1 MTFAFTIT
9 EQAVFN
15 GVVRGMV
22 YGLVALG
29 LVLIFRASGVVNFAQ
44 GQIGA
49 FGASAMAVLFANE
62 GLPYYVTFP
71 LAIFT
76 GVLLGALTELLVV
89 RRLFNQPRL
98 LLFVATIG
106 VSQVVLF
113 LQLQL
118 PTIDRDVAFPTPITN
133 IWTIGNLSVRGEHLV
148 VLVVVPA
155 LVGVLAFLLQRTRFG
170 LAVRTA
176 ADRPANASLSGIRV
190 KAVSTQVWA
199 IAGALAALTALIA
212 GPVLN
217 QRTSE
222 VSVALGPDLLLRGLA
237 AALVGGMVSF
247 PLALVGGV
255 VIGVVE
261 MLVLINNPSTPGT
274 DTLVMF
280 VLLVVLVLL
289 RARAQGRDESA
300 WSLAPRSRAG
310 ATELLRHPM
319 ARGTRYLSVATLLA
333 LGLVLPQLVTEPSRL
348 NEYAYILVFL
358 MVAVSATILTGW
370 AGQIS
375 LGQFAFVAIGA
386 YFTAY
391 YGQSLGFVP
400 SIALGVVWGVGV
412 AVVIGIPALRVRGLY
427 LAIITLGFAL
437 AVSNYV
443 ILLPRFNTSFT
454 GFGSRLE
461 PPIIKIPG
469 IGEWDLASDKQ
480 AYYYLCFICLLGV
493 ILLVS
498 HLRRTGIGRS
508 LLAVRDNDQN
518 AAAYTVSPTR
528 MKLVA
533 FAVSGGI
540 AAFAGGLFAARNSTM
555 IPDFF
560 TPGESIRVLA
570 VSVVGGLSSVTGA
583 VLGTLVIVGLPIVF
597 NDTPQL
603 RLFGSGIGMLILL
616 LYLPGGLVSVVDS
629 ARHQL
634 LALLARRTGWTP
646 RAGRATDGVARLS
659 TRSARP
665 EVDAAAPLRIDD
677 VKVRFGG
684 LLAVGGASLEV
695 RPREVVGLIGTN
707 GAGKTT
713 LMNAVSGFVRA
724 TGHVEVFGTAID
736 AMPAHRRARHGM
748 GRAFQNARIFGGL
761 TVRET
766 IMVALE
772 ARQRSLLLPSM
783 LALPPSPI
791 VERHKRSQ
799 ADEIIAYLGLGRYA
813 DTLVAELST
822 GTRRIVELGA
832 LLALDT
838 RLMLLDEPTA
848 GVAQRETEAFGPLIK
863 TIQQELGSAVL
874 IIEHDMPMVMSISD
888 RIYCLE
894 AGAVIAQ
901 GSPAEVRA
909 NPAVIASYLGTDERA
924 IRRSG
929 LAADERLESDTGV
942 DHSSRA

>member
-9 EQAVFN
+9 EQVVFN
-15 GVVRGMV
+15 GLIRGMV

-44 GQIGA
+44 GQFGA
-49 FGASAMAVLFANE
+49 FGASAMAVLYINE

-71 LAIFT
+71 LAILT
-76 GVLLGALTELLVV
+76 GALFGGLTELLVV
-89 RRLFNQPRL
+89 RRLFKQPRL

-106 VSQVVLF
+106 VSQVILF
-113 LQLQL
+113 IQLQL
-118 PTIDRDVAFPTPITN
+118 PTIDRDVAYPTPITN
-133 IWTIGNLSVRGEHLV
+133 IWTIGNLTVRGEHLV
-148 VLVVVPA
+148 VLVAVPA
-155 LVGVLAFLLQRTRFG
+155 LVALLAFLLQRTRFG

-176 ADRPANASLSGIRV
+176 ADNPSNAALSGIRV
-190 KAVSTQVWA
+190 KAVSTQVWV

-237 AALVGGMVSF
+237 AALVGGMMSF
-247 PLALVGGV
+247 PLALLGGV
-255 VIGVVE
+255 VIGVIE
-261 MLVLINNPSTPGT
+261 IIVLTNSPSTPGA
-274 DTLVMF
+274 DTLAMF
-280 VLLVVLVLL
+280 VVLVVLVLV
-289 RARAQGRDESA
+289 RARAQPRDESA
-300 WSLAPRSRAG
+300 WSLTPRSAS
-310 ATELLRHPM
+310 TKPHLLRHPL
-319 ARGTRYLSVATLLA
+319 ARSTRYLGIASLLA
-333 LGLVLPQLVTEPSRL
+333 IGLLLPQLVTEPSRL
-348 NEYAYILVFL
+348 NDYAYILVFL
-358 MVAVSATILTGW
+358 MVAVSATVLTGW

-375 LGQFAFVAIGA
+375 LGQFGFVAIGA

-391 YGQSLGFVP
+391 YGQELGFLP
-400 SIALGVVWGVGV
+400 SIALGVLWGVGV

-443 ILLPRFNTSFT
+443 ILIPRLNTSFT

-461 PPIIKIPG
+461 PPVIDIPG
-469 IGEWDLASDKQ
+469 IGEWDLGLDKQ
-480 AYYYLCFICLLGV
+480 AYYYLCFICLLVV
-493 ILLVS
+493 IAIVS

-508 LLAVRDNDQN
+508 LLAVRDNDNN
-518 AAAYTVSPTR
+518 AAAYTVSPVR

-533 FAVSGGI
+533 FAVSGGV
-540 AAFAGGLFAARNSTM
+540 AAFAGGLFAARNSTL

-570 VSVVGGLSSVTGA
+570 VSVVGGLSTVTGA

-597 NDTPQL
+597 NDTPEL
-603 RLFGSGIGMLILL
+603 RLFGTGVGMLILL
-616 LYLPGGLVSVVDS
+616 LYLPGGLISVVDS
-629 ARHQL
+629 LRHQL
-634 LALLARRTGWTP
+634 LEIVTRRTGWTP
-646 RAGRATDGVARLS
+646 RVRGTTDQVTALS
-659 TRSARP
+659 TRVP
-665 EVDAAAPLRIDD
+665 DAPSDGVIPLRIED

-684 LLAVGGASLEV
+684 LFAVSGVSLEV
-695 RPREVVGLIGTN
+695 RPGEVVGLIGTN

-713 LMNAVSGFVRA
+713 LMNAVSGFVRS
-724 TGHVEVFGTAID
+724 TGHIELFGTATNG
-736 AMPAHRRARHGM
+736 APAHRRARRGM
-748 GRAFQNARIFGGL
+748 GRAFQNARIFAGL

-766 IMVALE
+766 MMVALE
-772 ARQRSLLLPSM
+772 ARERSLLIPSM
-783 LALPPSPI
+783 LALPPSPFA
-791 VERHKRSQ
+791 ERRKRAQ
-799 ADEIIAYLGLGRYA
+799 TDEIITYLGLGRYA

-863 TIQQELGSAVL
+863 TVQQELGSAILV
-874 IIEHDMPMVMSISD
+874 IEHDMPMVMSISD

-894 AGAVIAQ
+894 AGTVIAE
-901 GSPAEVRA
+901 GTPAAVRSD
-909 NPAVIASYLGTDERA
+909 PAVIASYLGTDERA
-924 IRRSG
+924 IQRSG
-929 LAADERLESDTGV
+929 AAPSVEPT
-942 DHSSRA
+942 A